1 MNISLLL
8 ARMIVISNL
17 VFQGLFQTVKI
28 YFVQS
33 IRNKNFLAGF
43 VLQEQTNQ
51 LRLLAVVSVSISISY
66 GGNLFSTSSI
76 SEFYQLWIF
85 H

>member
-8 ARMIVISNL
+8 ARMIVISNS